1 MKSVLVA
8 LSLIF
13 CLSANAQIY
22 LRNYEVSSSDKVV
35 GGIEATRTPEGDYV
49 RYDVTSEVAMR
60 ILFEVKVS
68 YKVQAI
74 YKNGVLVSSSAT
86 VYLNGSVQNDVNCER
101 TGDHYTIVA
110 DGHTTRI
117 YEDIKWSSA
126 LLYFNKPKDTRKVFS
141 ETDGAFK
148 DLSETADGK
157 FKLKDPEKESN
168 VNTYTFSS
176 DQGLQNIII
185 ERSLLPTLKVT
196 GVRQVKLDRV
206 DAEEESES
214 ESEK

>member
-1 MKSVLVA
+1 MKSIFVA
-8 LSLIF
+8 LSLMF

-74 YKNGVLVSSSAT
+74 YKNGVLESSSAT
-86 VYLNGSVQNDVNCER
+86 VYLNGSVQNDVNCQR
-101 TGDHYTIVA
+101 TGDHYTIVS

-117 YEDIKWSSA
+117 YDDIKWSSA
-126 LLYFNKPKDTRKVFS
+126 LLYFNKPKDTRKIFS
-141 ETDGAFK
+141 ETDGTFK
-148 DLSETADGK
+148 DLSETAEGK
-157 FKLKDPEKESN
+157 FKVKDPEKESN
-168 VNTYTFSS
+168 VNTYTYSS
-176 DQGLQNIII
+176 DQGLQSILL
-185 ERSLLPTLKVT
+185 ERSLLPTLKIT
-196 GVRQVKLDRV
+196 GVRQVKI
-206 DAEEESES
+206 DAQKPAEDP

>member
-1 MKSVLVA
+1 MKSFF
-8 LSLIF
+8 LSLAVMF

-35 GGIEATRTPEGDYV
+35 GGITATRTPEGDYV
-49 RYDVTSEVAMR
+49 RYDVSSEVSMR
-60 ILFEVKVS
+60 ILFEVNVS

-74 YKNGVLVSSSAT
+74 YKSGILVSSSAT
-86 VYLNGSVQNDVNCER
+86 IYLNGNVQNNVNCER
-101 TGDHYTIVA
+101 TGDHYTVVA

-126 LLYFNKPKDTRKVFS
+126 LLYFNKPKDTRKIFS
-141 ETDGAFK
+141 ETEGAFK

-157 FKLKDPEKESN
+157 FKLKDSEKESN

-176 DQGLQNIII
+176 DQGLQTIII

-196 GVRQVKLDRV
+196 GVRQVKLDK
-206 DAEEESES
+206 DKPEEEV

>member
-1 MKSVLVA
+1 MKSFLVA
-8 LSLIF
+8 LSVFF

-22 LRNYEVSSSDKVV
+22 LRNYEISSSDKVV

-49 RYDVTSEVAMR
+49 RYDVTSEVTMR
-60 ILFEVKVS
+60 ILFEIKVS

-74 YKNGVLVSSSAT
+74 YKSGVLVSSSAT
-86 VYLNGSVQNDVNCER
+86 VYLNGNVQNDVNVER
-101 TGDHYTIVA
+101 TGDHYTVVA

-117 YEDIKWSSA
+117 YEDIKCSSA

-141 ETDGAFK
+141 ETDGAFR

-157 FKLKDPEKESN
+157 FKSRDPENENN
-168 VNTYTFSS
+168 VNTYIFSS
-176 DQGLQNIII
+176 DQGMQSVIL
-185 ERSLLPTLKVT
+185 ERPLLPTLKVT
-196 GVRQVKLDRV
+196 GVRQVKLDK
-206 DAEEESES
+206 DKPES

>member
-1 MKSVLVA
+1 MKLFLLGLTMV
-8 LSLIF
+8 F

-22 LRNYEVSSSDKVV
+22 LRNYEVSSSNKVV

-49 RYDVTSEVAMR
+49 RYDVSSEVSMR
-60 ILFEVKVS
+60 ILFEVNVS

-74 YKNGVLVSSSAT
+74 YKNGILVSSSAT
-86 VYLNGSVQNDVNCER
+86 VYLNGNVQNDVNCER

-126 LLYFNKPKDTRKVFS
+126 LLYFNKPKDTRKIFS

-157 FKLKDPEKESN
+157 FRVRDPENEKN

-176 DQGLQNIII
+176 DQGLQSIIL

-196 GVRQVKLDRV
+196 GVRQVVLDK
-206 DAEEESES
+206 DKDKNEEET
-214 ESEK
+214 EK